1 MCMGGGYKAPPPPAP
16 VQLPPAPT
24 APMMAPTMIQSTP
37 KAAIPQGVS
46 YKKRGKRSLTIPQS
60 TTPSGG

>member
-1 MCMGGGYKAPPPPAP
+1 
-16 VQLPPAPT
+16 
-24 APMMAPTMIQSTP
+24 MMAPTMIQSTP